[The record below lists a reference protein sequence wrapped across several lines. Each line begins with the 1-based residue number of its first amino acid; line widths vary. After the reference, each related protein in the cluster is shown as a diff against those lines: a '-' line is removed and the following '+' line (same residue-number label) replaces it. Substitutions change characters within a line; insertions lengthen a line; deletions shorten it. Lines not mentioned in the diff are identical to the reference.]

1 MSEPFR
7 WMIDEDNEDGPKVQR
22 ELSNKLNQTERNGFS
37 YLWAYRAR
45 PEQLPPPGNWRVWM
59 IMAGRGFGKTRS
71 GAEWVHMIADTNPDA
86 RIALVSSSLAEAR
99 AVMVEGE
106 SGLMAICQPEH
117 RPVFEPSLHRVR
129 FRSGAQAQLFSA
141 AEPEGLRGPQHSHA
155 WCDEI
160 GKWPLSHD
168 RATRCWD
175 NLLLGLRLGSDPRI
189 AVTTTPRAMPLVQR
203 LVKQAA
209 TTGEVVI
216 SRGRTGDNTE
226 HLAIGFIEAIASE
239 FGGTQLARQEIDG
252 ELLEDIE
259 GALWT
264 RSLLE
269 QARESGAVPEAARVV
284 VAVDPPA
291 SANGDECGIIVA
303 ALGHDGIARVLADCS
318 TSGAAPATWA
328 QRVADAAREWNA
340 DRVVAEANQGGDM
353 VASVLRA
360 ADQALP
366 IKLVHASRG
375 KIARA
380 EPVAALYA
388 AGRVRHVG
396 VFARLE
402 DQLCGLLVGG
412 SYAGPGRSPDRAD
425 ALVWA
430 LSELM
435 LGRQMRPSITAL

>member
-1 MSEPFR
+1 MSEPFE
-7 WMIDEDNEDGPKVQR
+7 WVLKEPKAQA
-22 ELSNKLNQTERNGFS
+22 ELVRKMDQTEKNDFQF
-37 YLWAYRAR
+37 LWDFTARA
-45 PEQLPPPGNWRVWM
+45 EQLPPPGNWRIWM

-71 GAEWVHMIADTNPDA
+71 GAEWVRMIADANPDA

-106 SGLMAICQPEH
+106 SGLMTICRPEH
-117 RPVFEPSLHRVR
+117 RPVYEPSLHRIR
-129 FRSGAQAQLFSA
+129 FKNGAQAQLFSA
-141 AEPEGLRGPQHSHA
+141 AEPENLRGPQHSHA

-160 GKWPLSHD
+160 GKWPLAHE

-175 NLLLGLRLGSDPRI
+175 NLLLGLRLGTDPRI
-189 AVTTTPRAMPLVQR
+189 AVTTTPRAVPLVQR
-203 LVKQAA
+203 LVKQA
-209 TTGEVVI
+209 TSGEVVI
-216 SRGRTGDNTE
+216 TRGSTVDNTE
-226 HLAIGFIEAIASE
+226 HLAERFMEAIASE
-239 FGGTQLARQEIDG
+239 FGDTQLARQEIEG

-264 RSLLE
+264 RALLE
-269 QARESGAVPEAARVV
+269 HAREYSAVPEAVRMV

-291 SANGDECGIIVA
+291 SAGGDECGIIVA
-303 ALGHDGIARVLADCS
+303 ALGADGIGRVLADCS
-318 TSGAAPATWA
+318 IGGAAPAEWA

-340 DRVVAEANQGGDM
+340 DRVVAEANQGGAM
-353 VASVLRA
+353 VVSVLRA

-366 IKLVHASRG
+366 VKLVHASRG

-402 DQLCGLLVGG
+402 DQLCGLLAGG
-412 SYAGPGRSPDRAD
+412 TYAGPGRSPDRAD
-425 ALVWA
+425 AAVWA
-430 LSELM
+430 LTELL
-435 LGRQMRPSITAL
+435 LGRAASPGVRQI